1 MLRIL
6 WSSRNAMQAQQEKLD
21 SISNN
26 IANVNTTGYKRED
39 VSFRDLVYETLNRNG
54 YPTSNDPN
62 IASYNGTGVRT
73 SDWIR
78 DTSQGNLTQTNQS
91 TDLAVDGEGYFEVLL
106 PEKNNDG
113 TFKRAYTRA
122 GSFSLDANGN
132 LADSSGSILNI
143 TYDQNVSAEDKQ
155 LTKDNF
161 KIDEQGRIY
170 KTDGQNYK
178 EIGKINLYNVA
189 GQDSLKS
196 IGDNLYAVNTENIN
210 GMEVPVERPYL
221 VENSS
226 IRQGYLELSN
236 VDLSREMTDM
246 IITQRA
252 FELNSRSMKTA
263 DEMWG
268 MANNLRSK

>member
-1 MLRIL
+1 
-6 WSSRNAMQAQQEKLD
+6 MQAQQEKLD

-26 IANVNTTGYKRED
+26 IANINTTGYKRED

-54 YPTSNDPN
+54 YPSSNDPN

-78 DTSQGNLTQTNQS
+78 DTSQGNLTETNLS
-91 TDLAVDGEGYFEVLL
+91 TDLAIDGEGYFEVLL
-106 PEKNNDG
+106 PEKNADG
-113 TFKRAYTRA
+113 TPKKAYTRA
-122 GSFSLDANGN
+122 GNFSLDAENNLVDSIGN
-132 LADSSGSILNI
+132 RLSI
-143 TYDQNVSAEDKQ
+143 TYNKNVSDQDKQ

-161 KIDEQGRIY
+161 KIDDQGRIY
-170 KTDGQNYK
+170 KTDRQNNI
-178 EIGKINLYNVA
+178 EIGRINLYNVV

-196 IGDNLYAVNTENIN
+196 IGNNLYAVKTENIN
-210 GMEVPVERPYL
+210 DIEVLVERPYP
-221 VENSS
+221 VENFS
-226 IRQGYLELSN
+226 IRQGFLELSN
-236 VDLSREMTDM
+236 VDVAKEMTDM

-252 FELNSRSMKTA
+252 FELNSKSMKTA